1 MNGTEAI
8 GVAVNEIITVL
19 DDAQKRRRIENAL
32 LNLAD
37 EDVCKHIDKMLG
49 AGAADL
55 ARIGLRNLL
64 ARRAGSGNSD
74 NNPDTGV
81 TKQ

>member
-1 MNGTEAI
+1 MSGPEA
-8 GVAVNEIITVL
+8 VAVAVSEVVTVL

-55 ARIGLRNLL
+55 ARIGMRNLL
-64 ARRAGSGNSD
+64 ARRAGSGDSD
-74 NNPDTGV
+74 DDSYAGV
-81 TKQ
+81 KK

>member
-1 MNGTEAI
+1 MSGTEAI
-8 GVAVNEIITVL
+8 GAAVNEIVTVL

-55 ARIGLRNLL
+55 TRAGLRNIL
-64 ARRAGSGNSD
+64 ARRAGSGDSD
-74 NNPDTGV
+74 NNPDSGV
-81 TKQ
+81 KK

>member
-1 MNGTEAI
+1 MSGAEAI
-8 GVAVNEIITVL
+8 GVAVSEIITVL
-19 DDAQKRRRIENAL
+19 DDAQKKRRIENAL

-55 ARIGLRNLL
+55 ARLGMRNLL
-64 ARRAGSGNSD
+64 ARRAGSGDD
-74 NNPDTGV
+74 NNGDDAGV

>member
-1 MNGTEAI
+1 MSTTEAVSNALKELI
-8 GVAVNEIITVL
+8 GEGSKI
-19 DDAQKRRRIENAL
+19 QKRRRIENAL

-55 ARIGLRNLL
+55 ARLGMRNLL
-64 ARRAGSGNSD
+64 ARRAGGGDD
-74 NNPDTGV
+74 NDGTDSGV
-81 TKQ
+81 TK